1 MAVFFSG
8 SSGGSIKSRE
18 SAAAASRSLSLLA
31 QPRIYEKA
39 QIKASTANFNGTNFV
54 LLTFSVFLPLLGK
67 SEKEEAF
74 LYYMNPLCVCV
85 CGEIYCGRLN
95 ALPQRSGNFF
105 PREKFF
111 HSA

>member
-18 SAAAASRSLSLLA
+18 SAAAAAVALALSLLA
-31 QPRIYEKA
+31 RPRIYEKA

-85 CGEIYCGRLN
+85 RRNLLRGG
-95 ALPQRSGNFF
+95 
-105 PREKFF
+105 
-111 HSA
+111 